1 VSGAARSIMD
11 GDLKLLRLVHH
22 DEENAL
28 MCDLCH
34 L

>member
-1 VSGAARSIMD
+1 MSSAARSIMD
-11 GDLKLLRLVHH
+11 GDLKLLCLVDY

-28 MCDLCH
+28 MCGLRH

>member
-1 VSGAARSIMD
+1 VSSAAGRIMD
-11 GDLKLLRLVHH
+11 GDLKLLSLVDH